1 MIFRTYGRRTRCDAR
16 SLSNASLLDADG
28 GIADDCDL
36 RELPLSQESYQDRR
50 HGVVPS
56 FSSQESSPCSFD
68 PDLFT
73 SVIRESQEPFNT
85 PLLSDGEADA
95 GRPGNKGHN
104 VNRGSSGEL
113 KGLKLAAAV
122 SETSTLLE
130 AQEFGEMMEH
140 VDEVNF
146 SLDGLKPW
154 HPARIRRSSLLSLL
168 QICSMPQQRRLLR
181 ARGLSNMIIDAILGL
196 NYDDAVSTVAAAT
209 ILYVLASDVEDEF
222 LLDSPACVRFLLML
236 LNPPTYHTA
245 EKKQQKTGSN
255 LLEIRKPLT
264 LNSAIKG
271 VDSSSGAIIS
281 KVKEI
286 LLNCNE
292 ITSDVEGNDG
302 FKRPELSSKW
312 IALLTMEKACLSTVS
327 FEDTSEIMA
336 KTRGNF
342 KEILRDLKGLDA
354 IFDVIATCH
363 SALEGWFNNKP
374 KDGDSAV
381 LENVLLLLKC
391 LKIMENATF
400 MSTENQN
407 YLLGMEAKLES
418 AGLPL
423 TFVGTIISC
432 IKLLSGLSLLQNI
445 SSNSHGEK
453 LRFSSNG
460 IASVLKEK
468 HTDCCGNANFGVEP
482 SVDGCKRLKLSTSN
496 MELSTS
502 GSEGLSAM
510 DRPDCSASTSYSVEL
525 HRSNGESCTSNTGLR
540 VKSNGVKL
548 SSSRRSSGWISIRS
562 ISSSSPCQS
571 RRTEMSKNSKGES
584 EIDPSDPFA
593 FDEDHLGPSKWEQLS
608 SKKGE
613 TKSCRQVLPDK
624 KHVNGSEIPIVI
636 IDEES
641 SQPSSGGKLQFCDK
655 SCASVDEISSL
666 LDDCLLTSVKV
677 LMNLTNDNTIGCQ
690 QIGACGGID
699 ILASLI
705 SNHFPSFNMHLPIG
719 TENEESMQSLD
730 RSTKLESISEGQLN
744 DRELDFLVAILGLLV
759 NLVEKDSLNRLRL
772 ASARVVVDRSE
783 TTASNE
789 IYKDVVP
796 LLCAIFVSNQGAGN
810 ASGNEELLASED
822 EASLLQGQREAEMMI
837 IEAYTALLLAFLSTE
852 SASVKEAIA
861 RCLPSRKLQILVP
874 VLERFVAFH
883 LTLNMISPETH
894 STVVKVI
901 ESCKD
906 P

>member
-56 FSSQESSPCSFD
+56 FSSQESSPWSFD

-168 QICSMPQQRRLLR
+168 KICSMPQQRRLLR

-342 KEILRDLKGLDA
+342 KEILRDIKGLDA

-363 SALEGWFNNKP
+363 CALE
-374 KDGDSAV
+374 
-381 LENVLLLLKC
+381 
-391 LKIMENATF
+391 
-400 MSTENQN
+400 N

-613 TKSCRQVLPDK
+613 TKSCKQVLPDK

-705 SNHFPSFNMHLPIG
+705 SYHFPSFNMHLPIG

-730 RSTKLESISEGQLN
+730 GSTKLESISEGQLN

-772 ASARVVVDRSE
+772 ASARVCSG
-783 TTASNE
+783 S
-789 IYKDVVP
+789 
-796 LLCAIFVSNQGAGN
+796 FGN
-810 ASGNEELLASED
+810 N
-822 EASLLQGQREAEMMI
+822 
-837 IEAYTALLLAFLSTE
+837 
-852 SASVKEAIA
+852 
-861 RCLPSRKLQILVP
+861 
-874 VLERFVAFH
+874 
-883 LTLNMISPETH
+883 
-894 STVVKVI
+894 
-901 ESCKD
+901 CK
-906 P
+906 